1 MPENLT
7 RGEIQDLLMKF
18 SKSNPTYREALLKNP
33 KAVVEG
39 QMGGKLPSGITVKAV
54 EETPNTIYVVVP
66 YVAKAGDELSDGD
79 LEAVAGGKGDVLG
92 GIANVLTGGVS
103 GAIGGLLGG
112 GGGGGS
118 TGGGLAGG
126 LIGGGGGGGSHGGG
140 DSYTCNSS
148 QGGQNTRVEFNAGVT
163 LK

>member
-1 MPENLT
+1 MSENLT

-33 KAVVEG
+33 KVVLEG
-39 QMGGKLPSGITVKAV
+39 QMGGKLPTGITVKAV

-79 LEAVAGGKGDVLG
+79 LEAVAGGKGGIGGAIG
-92 GIANVLTGGVS
+92 GIGNAIGGAVGQLG
-103 GAIGGLLGG
+103 GAIGGL
-112 GGGGGS
+112 
-118 TGGGLAGG
+118 TGG
-126 LIGGGGGGGSHGGG
+126 LIGGGGGGAAGGGSHGGG
-140 DSYTCNSS
+140 DTYTCNTS
-148 QGGQNTRVEFNAGVT
+148 QGGQNTRVEFNSNVT

>member
-1 MPENLT
+1 VSENLT

-33 KAVVEG
+33 KVVLEG
-39 QMGGKLPSGITVKAV
+39 QMGGKLPSGINVKAV

-79 LEAVAGGKGDVLG
+79 LEAVAGGKGGIGGAIG
-92 GIANVLTGGVS
+92 GIGNAIGGAVGQIG
-103 GAIGGLLGG
+103 GAIGGL
-112 GGGGGS
+112 
-118 TGGGLAGG
+118 TGG
-126 LIGGGGGGGSHGGG
+126 LIGGGGHGGGGGGSHGGG
-140 DSYTCNSS
+140 DTYTCNTS
-148 QGGQNTRVEFNAGVT
+148 QGGQNTRVEFNSNVT